1 MRLDRTL
8 LDSGGLND
16 FSGNISE
23 KDTYAAIDIFSILQ
37 RHLVKFYRYNSLSLS
52 LSLELFWSR
61 FQCLSNPC
69 VNT

>member
-37 RHLVKFYRYNSLSLS
+37 RHVVKFYRYISLSHTFSLSLS
-52 LSLELFWSR
+52 LSLKLF
-61 FQCLSNPC
+61 
-69 VNT
+69 